1 MLELGAYEEEA
12 HRTVGR
18 EVAKVADRLLTI
30 GPRSRTIA
38 DEAIRQGFAAGNI
51 QQFDRKDEVVTALRA
66 ELREGDAV
74 LIKGSR
80 GLALEDVVAE
90 LREAC

>member
-1 MLELGAYEEEA
+1 M
-12 HRTVGR
+12 
-18 EVAKVADRLLTI
+18 
-30 GPRSRTIA
+30 
-38 DEAIRQGFAAGNI
+38 RQI
-51 QQFDRKDEVVTALRA
+51 QQFAGKGELVEALRA

-90 LREAC
+90 LRGAC